1 MKKPSTNTERNIS
14 KQSQKSNYDLNSA
27 LNRSQSYINNNIE
40 RFQELA
46 PCDLKSNAELGIMA
60 GKPLNNK
67 KNCIES

>member
-14 KQSQKSNYDLNSA
+14 KQSRKSNYDLNSA
-27 LNRSQSYINNNIE
+27 LNRSQCYINNNIE
-40 RFQELA
+40 SFQLA